1 MAYLVLARKWRPRAF
16 DEVIGQEYITKT
28 LKNAVLSNKLAHAL
42 IFSGPRGVGKT
53 STARIVAKSLNCD
66 KGPTPDPCQT
76 CVFCKEIS
84 DGISLDVIEIDAASH
99 TGVKDIREIIENI
112 RYLPSLG
119 KTKIYIIDEA
129 HMLSQAAFNALL
141 KTLEEP
147 PPHVIFILA
156 TTEVHKIPVTILSR
170 CQRFDFKKVPLEKI
184 RERIK
189 LITSIENIV
198 IADETIDVISKESDG
213 SIRDA
218 LSLLDQLIAT
228 FGSNISYEDSIR
240 ILGILDRSLIRN
252 TISAI
257 FKKDPKTCI
266 EILNEACEKGVSPKR
281 FAEDVLKMLR
291 NALII
296 KTCGNEMASGISIFD
311 KKEIEEISAD
321 QTTET
326 LEMLF
331 NLMLQGTE
339 IVQKSPYPQ
348 MALEMTLV
356 KLTMLTSTVPLDE
369 ILDRIENLYKIV
381 STNNTIFSK
390 NPVSKTQHEN
400 KSSDDVF
407 ENVPNK
413 HSEENQLHSDTSRRE
428 IPTQNEII
436 PLIEY
441 LKVKKPM
448 IATHMEHVECVITED
463 STIEITVPTQSI
475 HFDYLIRKDI
485 QEIIKTL
492 SKEYFGKDFRIKIH
506 EKSLTASETSIKETN
521 NNIREKIQN
530 NPVVQDALEIF
541 NGRIVNLKIKV
552 KE

>member
-1 MAYLVLARKWRPRAF
+1 MAYLVLARKWRPKAF

-84 DGISLDVIEIDAASH
+84 DGNSLDVIEIDAASH

-129 HMLSQAAFNALL
+129 HMLSQSAFNALL

-321 QTTET
+321 QSTET

-356 KLTMLTSTVPLDE
+356 KLTMFTSTVPLDE

-381 STNNTIFSK
+381 STNNTIFS
-390 NPVSKTQHEN
+390 NDPVSKTQHEN
-400 KSSDDVF
+400 KSSDDVS
-407 ENVPNK
+407 ENVLNK
-413 HSEENQLHSDTSRRE
+413 HSEKNQLHSDTSRKE

-436 PLIEY
+436 PFIEY

-448 IATHMEHVECVITED
+448 IATHIEHVECVITED

-492 SKEYFGKDFRIKIH
+492 SKEHFGKDFRIKIH

>member
-228 FGSNISYEDSIR
+228 FGSNIPYEDSIR

-321 QTTET
+321 QSTET

-331 NLMLQGTE
+331 NFMLQGTE

-381 STNNTIFSK
+381 STNNTIFSN
-390 NPVSKTQHEN
+390 NPVSKTHHEN

-413 HSEENQLHSDTSRRE
+413 HSEKNQLHSDTSRKE

-436 PLIEY
+436 PFIEY

-492 SKEYFGKDFRIKIH
+492 SKEYFAKDFRIKIH
-506 EKSLTASETSIKETN
+506 EKSLIASESSIKETN
-521 NNIREKIQN
+521 NNIREKIEN

>member
-1 MAYLVLARKWRPRAF
+1 MAYLVLARKWRPKAF

-84 DGISLDVIEIDAASH
+84 DGNSLDVIEIDAASH

-381 STNNTIFSK
+381 STNNTIFSN

-400 KSSDDVF
+400 KSSDDVS
-407 ENVPNK
+407 ENVLNK
-413 HSEENQLHSDTSRRE
+413 HSEKNQLHSDTSRKE

-436 PLIEY
+436 PFIEY

-448 IATHMEHVECVITED
+448 IATHIEHVECVITED

-492 SKEYFGKDFRIKIH
+492 SKEHFGKDFRIKIH

>member
-1 MAYLVLARKWRPRAF
+1 MAYLVLARKWRPKAF

-28 LKNAVLSNKLAHAL
+28 LKNAVRSNKLAHAL

-53 STARIVAKSLNCD
+53 SSARIVAKSLNCD
-66 KGPTPDPCQT
+66 RGPTPDPCQT

-84 DGISLDVIEIDAASH
+84 DGNSLDVIEIDAASH

-129 HMLSQAAFNALL
+129 HMLSQSAFNALL

-240 ILGILDRSLIRN
+240 ILGILERSLIRN

-257 FKKDPKTCI
+257 FRKDPKTCI

-321 QTTET
+321 QSTET

-339 IVQKSPYPQ
+339 IVQRSPYPQ

-381 STNNTIFSK
+381 STNNTIFSN
-390 NPVSKTQHEN
+390 NPVPKTQHEN

-407 ENVPNK
+407 ENVLNK
-413 HSEENQLHSDTSRRE
+413 HSEKNQLHSDTSRKE

-436 PLIEY
+436 PFIEY

-448 IATHMEHVECVITED
+448 IATHIEHVECVITED

-492 SKEYFGKDFRIKIH
+492 SKEHFGKDFRIKIH
-506 EKSLTASETSIKETN
+506 EKSLTVSETSIKETN

>member
-28 LKNAVLSNKLAHAL
+28 LRNAVLSNKLAHAL

-198 IADETIDVISKESDG
+198 IADDTIDVISKESDG

-257 FKKDPKTCI
+257 FKEDPKTCI

-321 QTTET
+321 QSTET

-356 KLTMLTSTVPLDE
+356 KLTMLKSTVPLDE

-381 STNNTIFSK
+381 STNNTIFSN

-400 KSSDDVF
+400 KSSDDAH

-413 HSEENQLHSDTSRRE
+413 HSEKNQLHSDTSRRE

-436 PLIEY
+436 PFIEY

-485 QEIIKTL
+485 QEFIKTL

-521 NNIREKIQN
+521 NNIREKIKN

-541 NGRIVNLKIKV
+541 NGRIVNLKINV

>member
-1 MAYLVLARKWRPRAF
+1 MAYLVLARKWRPKAF

-84 DGISLDVIEIDAASH
+84 DGNSLDVIEIDAASH

-381 STNNTIFSK
+381 STNNTIFSN

-448 IATHMEHVECVITED
+448 IATHMEHVEYVITED

>member
-1 MAYLVLARKWRPRAF
+1 
-16 DEVIGQEYITKT
+16 
-28 LKNAVLSNKLAHAL
+28 
-42 IFSGPRGVGKT
+42 
-53 STARIVAKSLNCD
+53 
-66 KGPTPDPCQT
+66 
-76 CVFCKEIS
+76 
-84 DGISLDVIEIDAASH
+84 
-99 TGVKDIREIIENI
+99 
-112 RYLPSLG
+112 
-119 KTKIYIIDEA
+119 
-129 HMLSQAAFNALL
+129 
-141 KTLEEP
+141 
-147 PPHVIFILA
+147 
-156 TTEVHKIPVTILSR
+156 
-170 CQRFDFKKVPLEKI
+170 
-184 RERIK
+184 
-189 LITSIENIV
+189 
-198 IADETIDVISKESDG
+198 
-213 SIRDA
+213 
-218 LSLLDQLIAT
+218 
-228 FGSNISYEDSIR
+228 
-240 ILGILDRSLIRN
+240 
-252 TISAI
+252 
-257 FKKDPKTCI
+257 
-266 EILNEACEKGVSPKR
+266 
-281 FAEDVLKMLR
+281 
-291 NALII
+291 
-296 KTCGNEMASGISIFD
+296 
-311 KKEIEEISAD
+311 
-321 QTTET
+321 
-326 LEMLF
+326 
-331 NLMLQGTE
+331 
-339 IVQKSPYPQ
+339 